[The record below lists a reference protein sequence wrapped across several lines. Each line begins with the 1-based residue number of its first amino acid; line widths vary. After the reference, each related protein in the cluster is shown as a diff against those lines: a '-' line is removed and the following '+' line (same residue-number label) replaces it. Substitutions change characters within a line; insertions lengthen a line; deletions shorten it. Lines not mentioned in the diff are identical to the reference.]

1 MAVPWLL
8 LGALSLSWA
17 QPGRDS
23 SKFDGPAELPRL
35 YVKSALSETPAPGK
49 SILVKTAAEL
59 SAAIEKAACGD
70 TIRLQAGAEFA
81 GNFKFPAKSCDDA
94 HWIVVR
100 TSAADKDLPPEGSR
114 INPCYAGV
122 SSLPGRPRYTCA
134 SSANVTAKIVYNS
147 GGSGPIS
154 FSEGAN
160 HYRFIGLEIT
170 RDSPAL
176 TIYNLTSFSNNNGGD
191 HIIFDRVWMHG
202 TAQEET
208 TRGIMLGASRHVAVV
223 DSYFSDFHCISK
235 TGTCVDSQAIAGG
248 LGKGE
253 MGPYKIVN
261 NFLEGAGE
269 NIIFGGGPATAVPAD
284 IEIRR
289 NHLFKPLTWKPGSES
304 FVGGAF
310 GSRLS

>member
-1 MAVPWLL
+1 MQDGVVHRMAMMVPLFL
-8 LGALSLSWA
+8 LGALSLGRA
-17 QPGRDS
+17 QDGRNPN
-23 SKFDGPAELPRL
+23 KFDGPAELPRVH
-35 YVKSALSETPAPGK
+35 VKSALSDTPAPGK
-49 SILVKTAAEL
+49 SILVANAADFR
-59 SAAIEKAACGD
+59 SAIDKAACGD

-122 SSLPGRPRYTCA
+122 ASLPGRPRYTCA

-176 TIYNLTSFSNNNGGD
+176 TIYNLTLFSNNNGGD

-202 TAQEET
+202 GARTKPLAASCLEPPGMLPSWTPTSAISIALQKPEAASIRRPLPEVWATAKWGP
-208 TRGIMLGASRHVAVV
+208 TRLS
-223 DSYFSDFHCISK
+223 
-235 TGTCVDSQAIAGG
+235 
-248 LGKGE
+248 
-253 MGPYKIVN
+253 
-261 NFLEGAGE
+261 
-269 NIIFGGGPATAVPAD
+269 IIFWRERGKT
-284 IEIRR
+284 
-289 NHLFKPLTWKPGSES
+289 
-304 FVGGAF
+304 
-310 GSRLS
+310 